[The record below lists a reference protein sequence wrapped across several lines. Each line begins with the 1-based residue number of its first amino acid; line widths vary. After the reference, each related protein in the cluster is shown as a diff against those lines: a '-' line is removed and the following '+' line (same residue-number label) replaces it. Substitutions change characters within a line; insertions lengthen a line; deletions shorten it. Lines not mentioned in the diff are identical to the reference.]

1 MKKALLLALGLI
13 IILCTACTSLDSETE
28 EAIKD
33 DVYSIYETLR
43 SDWAKAKNVRE
54 MEKSITKWAQD
65 NEISCAKL
73 SSDNLLLSED
83 ATDDYKKAPSTLIQ
97 CDLSTDHYSSKAQCA
112 AIAMAALNNSQQHG
126 SLRIL
131 FTASDKTGYYGTEG
145 LSKSQLKA
153 DNLISLTY
161 CKKNRLFT
169 GSAASKEYLLS
180 QKIKHVKTSG
190 TISYKAYIGGLE
202 GGDSSDMTR
211 KHGNPIKALGQF
223 MNSCQSSGLA
233 FQVNDFK
240 GGSSSGTYPSFAQ
253 MTITVDK
260 NDEKKL
266 LETFDTIRKN
276 FEDSYRDNENSL
288 KISCTKCK
296 TPNTSYS
303 EEDTANI
310 MSFLYTVKDG
320 TFATENDDEDGE
332 AVAVANIG
340 FASEKGKNGFVLGM
354 KGRSINPG
362 IFKKMLRAYKDTAD
376 LSDFTIKEK
385 GSFPCWPFRDKSEL
399 NDSFK
404 VAARQA
410 DLDLEEQWTFEENEC
425 ALFYEKRQDLD
436 MICIGANIQSGQEIA
451 QSLVMYLS
459 SLADE

>member
-1 MKKALLLALGLI
+1 
-13 IILCTACTSLDSETE
+13 
-28 EAIKD
+28 
-33 DVYSIYETLR
+33 
-43 SDWAKAKNVRE
+43 
-54 MEKSITKWAQD
+54 
-65 NEISCAKL
+65 
-73 SSDNLLLSED
+73 
-83 ATDDYKKAPSTLIQ
+83 
-97 CDLSTDHYSSKAQCA
+97 
-112 AIAMAALNNSQQHG
+112 
-126 SLRIL
+126 
-131 FTASDKTGYYGTEG
+131 
-145 LSKSQLKA
+145 
-153 DNLISLTY
+153 
-161 CKKNRLFT
+161 
-169 GSAASKEYLLS
+169 
-180 QKIKHVKTSG
+180 
-190 TISYKAYIGGLE
+190 
-202 GGDSSDMTR
+202 MTR

-253 MTITVDK
+253 MTITVNK

-362 IFKKMLRAYKDTAD
+362 IFKK
-376 LSDFTIKEK
+376 
-385 GSFPCWPFRDKSEL
+385 CSEL
-399 NDSFK
+399 IKILRIS
-404 VAARQA
+404 AISRS
-410 DLDLEEQWTFEENEC
+410 
-425 ALFYEKRQDLD
+425 KRQVHSPA
-436 MICIGANIQSGQEIA
+436 GRSETNP
-451 QSLVMYLS
+451 S
-459 SLADE
+459 SMTASKLPPGRQTSIWKNNGHLRKTNAHCSMKSVRIST